1 MRVCSECDHENELGV
16 LVCVICGTSLLDESE
31 SKTIVIDTEIGPTEL
46 IVASEF
52 VTTSLSERSTLI
64 IVIYHKGKQE
74 TISLDSEEE
83 HHIVGRYDE
92 SSNNFVQI
100 DLNPFDAR
108 KNGISRLHARLM
120 HIGEQWM
127 IEDLQ
132 SSNGTRINGR
142 KLQFG
147 QRYVV
152 RNGDQIQFG
161 GLAVQ
166 VYYTARG

>member
-1 MRVCSECDHENELGV
+1 MQICPECDHENELGV
-16 LVCVICGTSLLDESE
+16 FVCVICGTSLLDETE
-31 SKTIVIDTEIGPTEL
+31 SKTIVIDTEVGPTEL

-52 VTTSLSERSTLI
+52 VTTSLSEQSTLI
-64 IVIYHKGKQE
+64 IVIRYEGKQE

-83 HHIVGRYDE
+83 HHIIGRYDE
-92 SSNNFVQI
+92 NSNNYVHV
-100 DLNPFDAR
+100 DLNPFEGR

-142 KLQFG
+142 KLAPG

-152 RNGDQIQFG
+152 RNGDQLQFG

-166 VYYTARG
+166 VYYAGRG